1 MSSIVVALITTLG
14 VIINSLISNS
24 TNRKVEK
31 IDSIKT
37 EFKKDIDNV
46 KKEQDKTYLTDF
58 LADIENGVLKT
69 DIQIQRAYEI
79 YEEYTNLHGNSYV
92 HDKWEELVK
101 EGIL

>member
-79 YEEYTNLHGNSYV
+79 YEEYKNLHGNSYV

>member
-1 MSSIVVALITTLG
+1 MSSIIVAFITTIG
-14 VIINSLISNS
+14 VIVNSLISNS

-31 IDSIKT
+31 IDSLKT
-37 EFKKDIDNV
+37 EFKQDIDTV

>member
-1 MSSIVVALITTLG
+1 MSSIIVALITTLG

-31 IDSIKT
+31 IDSIKA

-58 LADIENGVLKT
+58 LADIENGNTKT
-69 DIQIQRAYEI
+69 DIQIKRAYEI

>member
-101 EGIL
+101 KGIL